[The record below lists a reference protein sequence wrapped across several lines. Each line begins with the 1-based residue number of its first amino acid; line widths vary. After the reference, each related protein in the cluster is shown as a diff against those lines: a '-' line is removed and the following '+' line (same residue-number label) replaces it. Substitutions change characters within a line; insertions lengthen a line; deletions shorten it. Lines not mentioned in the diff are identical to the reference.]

1 VQIFRET
8 YPTAETNIL
17 QDNIDQIDNDNTLRS
32 MFSGDS
38 FPTNPAPMV
47 GQPCYRTDLKKLFVY
62 TADGWVEIMGKPIY
76 DPRSISADAFHM
88 DNMTEGANTKIMTSA
103 ERDKLN
109 NAVTGPASSID
120 GGIAVFDGTDGKAI
134 KDAGFEPIK
143 GPESSTSGN
152 VAIYDGTTGKV
163 LKDGGITS
171 NVWDVIIEDQKP
183 QGTGGGTFTKGAWQT
198 RDLNTLVF
206 NHNSLASLS
215 NNRFTLPAGTYC
227 IDWDAPAHR
236 VNRHKT
242 RLYNYTNSTVV
253 AYGTNEYATAAVD
266 EHGTASR
273 SCGTTVITIT
283 DSTAFIIQHY
293 SEASYSAGFG
303 EASRFGTEVY
313 TRVRIKK
320 IA

>member
-47 GQPCYRTDLKKLFVY
+47 GQPCYRTDLKKLFIY

-76 DPRSISADAFHM
+76 DPRSISADVFHM
-88 DNMTEGANTKIMTSA
+88 DNMTEGYNTKIMTLE
-103 ERDKLN
+103 ERNKIYYLDDKVNMLDDKVN
-109 NAVTGPASSID
+109 MLDNDID
-120 GGIAVFDGTDGKAI
+120 
-134 KDAGFEPIK
+134 
-143 GPESSTSGN
+143 
-152 VAIYDGTTGKV
+152 V
-163 LKDGGITS
+163 LKNDVNILEDRVDDLEDRVDDLEGSMEGISTIT
-171 NVWDVIIEDQKP
+171 WDVIIEDQKP
-183 QGTGGGTFTKGAWQT
+183 SGTDGGGFASGAWRT
-198 RDLNTLVF
+198 RTLNTLVY
-206 NHNSLASLS
+206 NNGSLASLS
-215 NNRFTLPAGTYC
+215 DNRFTLPAGTYC

-253 AYGTNEYATAAVD
+253 AYGTNEYAADVD
-266 EHGTASR
+266 ERETASR
-273 SCGTTVITIT
+273 SWGTAIVTIT
-283 DSTAFIIQHY
+283 ASTAFTIQHY
-293 SEASYSAGFG
+293 SQASYSAGFG
-303 EASRFGTEVY
+303 EASSFGTEVY